1 LDIEEEL
8 PSDEKEN
15 SQMPWVRKK
24 TVTRNKTNIAEPYQV
39 QKLDQEPPKE
49 TMTFGMDVDDYIE
62 SRRKI
67 EERLKENKKKNGE
80 KKVAVALDAKERKTF
95 DQKVINQDNFLSN
108 ERFSVGLSQF
118 KDKIYKKVKKFGYH
132 LKLKHQNKNLF

>member
-1 LDIEEEL
+1 MDIEEEL

-95 DQKVINQDNFLSN
+95 DQIL
-108 ERFSVGLSQF
+108 ET
-118 KDKIYKKVKKFGYH
+118 
-132 LKLKHQNKNLF
+132 NKETVPPTIIITD